1 MVKIFKLIH
10 SKQKIIYTGNGIW
23 GKLVRMFQDDIQK
36 RDKTHARVSSWT
48 PADVKQV
55 EL

>member
-10 SKQKIIYTGNGIW
+10 SKQKSYTQAMEFVENECACFKMIE
-23 GKLVRMFQDDIQK
+23 
-36 RDKTHARVSSWT
+36 THARVSSRT